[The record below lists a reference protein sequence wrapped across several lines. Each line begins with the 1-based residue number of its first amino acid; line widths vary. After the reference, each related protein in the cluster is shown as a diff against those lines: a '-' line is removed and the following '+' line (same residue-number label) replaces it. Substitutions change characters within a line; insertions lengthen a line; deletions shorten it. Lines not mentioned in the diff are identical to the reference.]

1 MSHYKSECCVINNF
15 RPIFVKFCSW
25 LLQTQEGDK
34 ARLAEELGA
43 AKARESD
50 SESRKKVEFQK
61 LSEEQDDIARKYQS
75 EV

>member
-1 MSHYKSECCVINNF
+1 MINYF
-15 RPIFVKFCSW
+15 CPILVKCYCW